1 MAFGLFG
8 LLLEE
13 KVRERKGKLEEC
25 TREFKFNHLDFRIE
39 HLHRLE
45 KHKCGAY
52 VMLIPLF
59 HISSENLLFWRMSKV
74 SLS

>member
-1 MAFGLFG
+1 MGWFG

-13 KVRERKGKLEEC
+13 KVRERKEKLEEC
-25 TREFKFNHLDFRIE
+25 TREFKFNPLDFRIE
-39 HLHRLE
+39 HLRHLE

-52 VMLIPLF
+52 VKLIPLF
-59 HISSENLLFWRMSKV
+59 YIYLENSLFWRISKV